1 MVCWRQEENLIM
13 TTSREHQPDTDSP
26 PRVMAIFAH
35 PDDAEFLCSGTIARF
50 VASGYRAFYV
60 LATSGDKGSD
70 DYSATSP
77 ELAAIRE
84 AEQLAAARVLGVE
97 DVTFLRHPDGEVEVS
112 IPFRRELALVIR
124 RHRPDVIL
132 TFDPWQRYQIHPD
145 HRAVGQTTLDA
156 VAAARDHLYYP
167 EQLDEQMREHRVH
180 NVYFFATDFPNQYV
194 DITSTIDRKIEALLC
209 HTSQIRSEGLAER
222 IQLRARQAGQE
233 AGVEYAEAFHYL
245 PMMQPPAL
253 RRLPNW

>member
-1 MVCWRQEENLIM
+1 M
-13 TTSREHQPDTDSP
+13 TQSTAHETSKADDAQDTR

-35 PDDAEFLCSGTIARF
+35 PDDAEFICSGTIARF
-50 VASGYRAFYV
+50 VQSGYRAQYV

-70 DYSATSP
+70 DRNATP
-77 ELAAIRE
+77 QQLAATRE

-97 DVTFLRHPDGEVEVS
+97 EVTFLRHADGEVEVS

-124 RHRPDVIL
+124 RGRPDVVL

-156 VAAARDHLYYP
+156 VAAARDHMYYP
-167 EQLDEQMREHRVH
+167 EQLTEGLTEHRAH
-180 NVYFFATDFPNQYV
+180 NVYFFATDYPNYYV
-194 DITSTIDRKIEALLC
+194 DISSTIDTKIEALRA
-209 HTSQIRSEGLAER
+209 HTSQIRTEGLAER
-222 IQLRARQAGQE
+222 IRQRARLVGQE
-233 AGVEYAEAFHYL
+233 IGVEYAEAFHYL

-253 RRLPNW
+253 KRLPNW